1 MKKASVSRAVNK
13 KTGSV
18 LDTSA
23 LLAYLHGEPGA
34 DRVGEILE
42 QTSVMSVVNWAET
55 LSWFTARDQNPV
67 TIIQTLEAKGL
78 LGGLLEILPMTE
90 EDALN
95 IARLRP
101 LTKAYGLSLGDRA
114 CLSLGLKLSVPV
126 LTADRVWAELQVGV
140 EVLLAR

>member
-1 MKKASVSRAVNK
+1 MSPAVNK
-13 KTGSV
+13 EASSV

-42 QTSVMSVVNWAET
+42 QTSVMSAVNWAET
-55 LSWFTARDQNPV
+55 LSWFVARDQDPV
-67 TIIQTLEAKGL
+67 TIIQTLEARGL

-90 EDALN
+90 DDALN
-95 IARLRP
+95 IAKLRP

-114 CLSLGLKLSVPV
+114 CLGLGLRLGIPV
-126 LTADRVWAELQVGV
+126 LTTDRVWAELQVGA